1 MHMLTLDDNER
12 ALLLEFLE
20 PHLKEL
26 SHEIHKTDSREYR
39 EGLQAR
45 IAMLKQLLTRLREA

>member
-1 MHMLTLDDNER
+1 MLTLDDNER